1 MKGSPMIS
9 PELHEH
15 ALRTAAMADLIGAW
29 WFNYDEW
36 NPEVLR
42 TLLADDIAFSTRSD
56 SGATDYEDFIRADLR
71 GIEEVL
77 AWHSDH
83 RASSPYP
90 LRHNG
95 SCLHIT
101 GGDDEGVEFSSYIF
115 VTKIVDG
122 RPLSLSSGTANGAAR
137 ITDAGMRLTRLGVVL
152 DTSDSVPLVQS
163 THRLAG
169 QST

>member
-1 MKGSPMIS
+1 M
-9 PELHEH
+9 
-15 ALRTAAMADLIGAW
+15 GAW
-29 WFNYDEW
+29 WFNYDQW
-36 NPEVLR
+36 NPEALR
-42 TLLADDIAFSTRSD
+42 ALLADDVSFSCSSD
-56 SGATDYEDFIRADLR
+56 SGTTDYEDFIRADLH
-71 GIEEVL
+71 GLEEVM
-77 AWHSDH
+77 AWQSDH
-83 RASSPYP
+83 RTNSPYP

-101 GGDDEGVEFSSYIF
+101 GGDDEVVEFSSYIF

-137 ITDAGMRLTRLGVVL
+137 ITDAGMRLTRLGIVL

>member
-1 MKGSPMIS
+1 MTS

-15 ALRTAAMADLIGAW
+15 ALRTAALADLIGAW

-36 NPEVLR
+36 NPETLR
-42 TLLADDIAFSTRSD
+42 ALLVDDVTFSSRSD

-71 GIEEVL
+71 GIEEVM
-77 AWHSDH
+77 AWQSDH
-83 RASSPYP
+83 RANSPYP

-101 GGDDEGVEFSSYIF
+101 GGDDDVVEFSSYIF

-122 RPLSLSSGTANGAAR
+122 RPLSLSSGTATGAAR
-137 ITDAGMRLTRLGVVL
+137 ITGAGMLLMRLVIVL